1 MKNMRLGMKMAM
13 GFGILIVIAVAL
25 GGMAV
30 WNMKGAEYK
39 SIEMAE
45 QLVPEIGLANE
56 IERSSL
62 NTMLQMRG
70 YAYTEDKKFLEA
82 GRKSLEEVKKFIK
95 DSKEH
100 AAKYSDQLLKESA
113 EKALSKVNEYEQLSD
128 ETVAKNEALENDR
141 RQLDDMAQKYMT
153 NCYDFLEDQN
163 KAFQKELS
171 EGAETGKLRERHV
184 KITLVND
191 IINIGNATR
200 LAVWKAQSLRDPKVV
215 QEAFKN
221 FDAMER
227 KFDELK
233 AITRQDVN
241 LRQIEATRAAAHVY
255 KTAMN
260 DLLTNW
266 TAREEINAK
275 RGKVGNEVLDLAK
288 NTAAT
293 GMQEAKDYAYQMVSG
308 LSLSSTIMIV
318 GLAVAVA
325 LGIFSTVF
333 ITRAITRPIIKA
345 VDISNQL
352 SNGELGVQIEVDS
365 KDEMGQML
373 LAMKNMVEKLRSIVS
388 DVRTAADNVAAGSQE
403 LSATAEQ
410 MSQGATEQAAAAE
423 EVSSSIEQMSANI
436 KQNADNAMQT
446 EKIAIKSAE
455 DAKEGGKAVAETVVA
470 MKEIAGKISII
481 EEIARQTNLLAL
493 NAAIEA
499 ARAGEHGKG
508 FAVVASEVRKL
519 AERSQTAAAE
529 ISKLS
534 TSSVA
539 VAEQAGQMLLRIVPD
554 IQKTADL
561 VQEITS
567 ASNEQNTGAAQIA
580 KAVQQ
585 LDQVIQ
591 QNASAS
597 EEMASTSEE
606 LQSQA
611 AQLQSTIAFFKIGN
625 GAESLGQSVTAR
637 ANARVRKA
645 AGTGADRIAHMAHP
659 QIENGKSGRVGA
671 NTGADRGAE
680 DPYRGIVL
688 NMGGMGKADGEDEEF
703 ERY

>member
-1 MKNMRLGMKMAM
+1 MKNMKLGMKMAM
-13 GFGILIVIAVAL
+13 GFGMLIVIAVAL

-30 WNMKGAEYK
+30 WNMKGAESQ
-39 SIEMAE
+39 SIEMDK
-45 QLVPEIGLANE
+45 QLLPEIGMANE
-56 IERSSL
+56 IERNSL
-62 NTMLQMRG
+62 QTMYEMRG
-70 YAYTEDKKFLEA
+70 YAYSEDKKFLEA
-82 GRKSLEEVKKFIK
+82 GRKTLEEVKKYLK
-95 DSKEH
+95 DAREH
-100 AAKYSDQLLKESA
+100 AAKYSDQQMKENA
-113 EKALSKVNEYEQLSD
+113 EKAQAKATEYEQLAN
-128 ETVAKNEALENDR
+128 ETVAKNDALENDR
-141 RQLDDMAQKYMT
+141 KHLDEAAAKYMS
-153 NCYDFLEDQN
+153 NCGNF
-163 KAFQKELS
+163 LS
-171 EGAETGKLRERHV
+171 EQSAVMKKEITEGVEAAKLQERLT

-191 IINIGNATR
+191 IIDIGNATR
-200 LAVWKAQSLRDPKVV
+200 LAVWKSQSLRDPKIL
-215 QEAFKN
+215 QEANKN
-221 FDAMER
+221 FEAMEK

-233 AITRQDVN
+233 ALTRLDAN
-241 LRQIEATRAAAHVY
+241 LKQIEATRAAANGY
-255 KTAMN
+255 KAAMN
-260 DLLTNW
+260 DLLNNW
-266 TAREEINAK
+266 TAREELGVK
-275 RGKVGNEVLDLAK
+275 RGKVADEVLSLAK
-288 NTAAT
+288 ETAVT
-293 GMQEAKDYAYQMVSG
+293 GMEETRALANNTVS
-308 LSLSSTIMIV
+308 SLSFSSTVMIV
-318 GLAVAVA
+318 GLAVAVVF
-325 LGIFSTVF
+325 GIFTAVF
-333 ITRAITRPIIKA
+333 MTRGITRPIVKA
-345 VDISNQL
+345 VDVANQL
-352 SNGELGVQIEVDS
+352 SNGDLSVQIEVDS
-365 KDEMGQML
+365 KDETGQL
-373 LAMKNMVEKLRSIVS
+373 LAAMKNMVEKLRDIVG

-403 LSATAEQ
+403 MSSTAEQ
-410 MSQGATEQAAAAE
+410 MSQGATEQAASAE

-446 EKIAIKSAE
+446 EKIAVKSAE
-455 DAKEGGKAVAETVVA
+455 DAKGGGKAVSETVTA

-539 VAEQAGQMLLRIVPD
+539 VAEQAGQMLLKIVPD

-567 ASNEQNTGAAQIA
+567 ASNEQNTGASQIA

-625 GAESLGQSVTAR
+625 GEGSSARSSVTRAR
-637 ANARVRKA
+637 NQLKKAPKAGKAGIARLS
-645 AGTGADRIAHMAHP
+645 HP
-659 QIENGKSGRVGA
+659 QIEEGRPVHAGAVSRGDGRAEESLRGITLSMGGSGRG
-671 NTGADRGAE
+671 
-680 DPYRGIVL
+680 
-688 NMGGMGKADGEDEEF
+688 DGEDEEF
-703 ERY
+703 EKY